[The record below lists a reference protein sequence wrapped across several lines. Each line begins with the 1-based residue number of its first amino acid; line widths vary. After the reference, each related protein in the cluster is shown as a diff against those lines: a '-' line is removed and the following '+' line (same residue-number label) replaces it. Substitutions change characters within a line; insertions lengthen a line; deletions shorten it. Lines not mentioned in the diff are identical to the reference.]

1 MSKIEVGPNCLRLK
15 NLKVSVEAKSIDKDV
30 AIYDKKRDVVV
41 LHRSNFDD
49 ECVFVRDE
57 YAKWAAIH
65 AAICYGGADEFLPG
79 SKFELP
85 NLADPDK
92 GKRRSRSVEYLLIHR
107 EIPPELCK
115 EYAERRI
122 REYEYLIKLGE
133 SAVME
138 LFRVSEVPRP
148 EDLISSFE
156 ESIDTLKLWQH
167 CYVTGKWCQL
177 H

>member
-1 MSKIEVGPNCLRLK
+1 MGQIEAMASYLK
-15 NLKVSVEAKSIDKDV
+15 LGNLVVEVEAKPVGKDV
-30 AIYDKKRDVVV
+30 AIYDKKRDVVI
-41 LHRSNFDD
+41 LHQLDFDD
-49 ECVFVRDE
+49 EKIFVRDE

-85 NLADPDK
+85 NLADPEL

-107 EIPPELCK
+107 EIPPELRK

-122 REYEYLIKLGE
+122 REYEYLIKLGAT
-133 SAVME
+133 AVAE

-148 EDLISSFE
+148 EDLIPSFE
-156 ESIDTLKLWQH
+156 ESIDALRLWQH
-167 CYVTGKWCQL
+167 CYVTGKWCEL